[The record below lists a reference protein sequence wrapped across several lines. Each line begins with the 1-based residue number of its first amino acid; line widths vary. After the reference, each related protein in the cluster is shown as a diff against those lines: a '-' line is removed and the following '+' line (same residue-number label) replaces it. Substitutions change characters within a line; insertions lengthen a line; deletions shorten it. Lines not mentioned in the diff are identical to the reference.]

1 MPRLLFQNLAD
12 YHAHIKNRI
21 AISQV
26 SNDWTAI
33 KRTQTNRKAGSIFAW
48 PLLRFKDG
56 AIMYV
61 SEEIILEQG
70 RIERLEYSYHY
81 ERFDRDGNSE
91 FYFRYDRDPKA
102 AKPVIHE
109 ECHLHVN
116 QKEPRFKTHAASFE
130 EVFEFIVANYYQERK
145 ERSS

>member
-1 MPRLLFQNLAD
+1 MARLLFQNLAD
-12 YHAHIKNRI
+12 YHAQIKHQI
-21 AISQV
+21 AVSQV

-33 KRTQTNRKAGSIFAW
+33 KRTQINRKAGSIFAW

-61 SEEIILEQG
+61 NEEVILEQG

-91 FYFRYDRDPKA
+91 FYFRCQRYTQVDWSPNLQIWKRA
-102 AKPVIHE
+102 
-109 ECHLHVN
+109 
-116 QKEPRFKTHAASFE
+116 
-130 EVFEFIVANYYQERK
+130 
-145 ERSS
+145 